1 MSDSLVEIFLGM
13 ILEMSPLLPGYR
25 NRSAIQCGKN
35 AAAFRVQLFLFCLSY
50 KMSHMEPPSKSTHQ
64 LCLAGLPD
72 LVEEKGE

>member
-1 MSDSLVEIFLGM
+1 MSDSLVEAVLGM
-13 ILEMSPLLPGYR
+13 ILEMSLLLSYR
-25 NRSAIQCGKN
+25 NRSSIQCGEN
-35 AAAFRVQLFLFCLSY
+35 AAAFRVQLFLFCVSY